1 MAQLA
6 LELEALVFIGMR
18 ISLMKDVLLSALEKV
33 IIAAI
38 NHELSLV
45 AMRLIKVVRLFATC

>member
-18 ISLMKDVLLSALEKV
+18 ISLMKDVLLSALEEV
-33 IIAAI
+33 VIAAI
-38 NHELSLV
+38 NHELSLM
-45 AMRLIKVVRLFATC
+45 ALRLIKVVRLVATC